1 MNYKRLQD
9 IQAIC
14 QAMLISKFPKS
25 LYKNFCQ
32 NSYQPFKLVVLRW
45 DCHKSAEPSKE
56 ALGCNATI
64 GADTLPVDPMR
75 PSVDLEGN
83 LATLFTFTSG
93 QN

>member
-14 QAMLISKFPKS
+14 QAMFILKFPKS
-25 LYKNFCQ
+25 LYKDFCQ

-45 DCHKSAEPSKE
+45 NCHKSVEPSKE